1 MSEYHFS
8 RQLDRDR
15 TLCVAPL
22 SDRRIE
28 ASGQDIHD
36 PSGYFLF
43 ETRGPIDDAEVEI
56 IAQVV
61 SEAAAVRLKEMLRL
75 S

>member
-1 MSEYHFS
+1 MSEFYFS
-8 RQLDRDR
+8 RQLDETR

-28 ASGQDIHD
+28 ASGQDVPN

-43 ETRGPIDDAEVEI
+43 ETRGTDESAEVQI

-61 SEAAAVRLKEMLRL
+61 SQEAALRL
-75 S
+75 RDLLKMA